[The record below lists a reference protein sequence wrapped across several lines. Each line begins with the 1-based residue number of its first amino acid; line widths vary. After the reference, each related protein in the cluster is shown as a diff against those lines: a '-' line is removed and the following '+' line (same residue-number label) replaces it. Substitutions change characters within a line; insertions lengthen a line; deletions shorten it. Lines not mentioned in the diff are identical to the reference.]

1 MDGIPHNLDENSER
15 NYKINELI
23 TIMFKM
29 VKQLK
34 KQKSKLATTL
44 KYLMNMCYGTSM
56 IKSQFIKTKY
66 TSNVDKKVEEM
77 YPFIAKYSFKSDK
90 TGFVAT
96 VNTFHPH
103 FNHVQFA
110 KSILDN
116 YHKKVDELSKLVR
129 VFYYNI
135 DSFLINEND
144 YNKLVDLGKIG
155 NNLGQF
161 KLICVFNEV
170 VFKSARKWMGLLDNN
185 EIYCR
190 PKNLIEK
197 YNFEE
202 FRDANLK

>member
-1 MDGIPHNLDENSER
+1 
-15 NYKINELI
+15 
-23 TIMFKM
+23 
-29 VKQLK
+29 
-34 KQKSKLATTL
+34 
-44 KYLMNMCYGTSM
+44 
-56 IKSQFIKTKY
+56 
-66 TSNVDKKVEEM
+66 M
-77 YPFIAKYSFKSDK
+77 YPFIDKYSYKIDK
-90 TGFVAT
+90 TGFVTT

-161 KLICVFNEV
+161 KLVCVFKEV
-170 VFKSARKWMGLLDNN
+170 VFKSARKWMGLKDDG

-190 PKNLIEK
+190 PKNLIDE
-197 YNFEE
+197 YSFEE
-202 FRDANLK
+202 FKNLIL